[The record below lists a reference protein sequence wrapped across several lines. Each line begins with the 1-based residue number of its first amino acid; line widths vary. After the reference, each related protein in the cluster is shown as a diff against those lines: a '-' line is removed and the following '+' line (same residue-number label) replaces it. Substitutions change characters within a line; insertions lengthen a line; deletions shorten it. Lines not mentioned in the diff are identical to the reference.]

1 MADSNPAILGGTLLP
16 NVLELSPCVG
26 VALGQNPSMF
36 TGPGTNTYLVGTGKK
51 RLLLDTGSGLEAYM
65 PVLEEALARV
75 GCDGL
80 EGIVLTHAHPDHIGG
95 VDQVRAHFGELP
107 VYKRPWPSETGLSG
121 PGGGVSPISVS
132 EPDRQA
138 HCKLE
143 HIDHGDVV
151 ETEGARLRAVYTPG
165 HAPDHL
171 CFVLE
176 EEQNLFSGD
185 NVLGI
190 GTTVIPGGSGDLGDY
205 MDSLDR
211 LLAEAPRQM
220 PMLLLLAVAPDG
232 GAATQNLNPLQKLLG
247 GGGMMTPMLLIFVVF
262 YFMLIR
268 PQQKKQKEH
277 EEWQKKVGPGD
288 EVVTTGGLL
297 GKVTHVAND
306 ILTVEVGDKVRVR
319 VLRSHVSGAAP
330 GTRPADKDTTKA
342 SA

>member
-1 MADSNPAILGGTLLP
+1 MAESNPAILGGTLLP
-16 NVLELSPCVG
+16 NVQSLSACVA

-36 TGPGTNTYLVGTGKK
+36 TGPGTNTYLVGTGRK

-107 VYKRPWPSETGLSG
+107 VYKRPWPSDGGLAG
-121 PGGGVSPISVS
+121 PGGGVSPVSVA

-138 HCKLE
+138 NCRLE
-143 HIDHGDVV
+143 PIDHGDVV
-151 ETEGARLRAVYTPG
+151 ETEGAQLRAVYTPG

-205 MDSLDR
+205 MDSLERLRALAPCQIYPAHGPRIDR
-211 LLAEAPRQM
+211 GVAKIEEYIGHRRERERQIVAALADGLRDVPAIVRRIYVGYPESLFAAAGQSVTAHLLKLAREGRARQE
-220 PMLLLLAVAPDG
+220 PAADGSSLWLLVA
-232 GAATQNLNPLQKLLG
+232 
-247 GGGMMTPMLLIFVVF
+247 
-262 YFMLIR
+262 
-268 PQQKKQKEH
+268 
-277 EEWQKKVGPGD
+277 
-288 EVVTTGGLL
+288 
-297 GKVTHVAND
+297 
-306 ILTVEVGDKVRVR
+306 
-319 VLRSHVSGAAP
+319 
-330 GTRPADKDTTKA
+330 
-342 SA
+342 

>member
-1 MADSNPAILGGTLLP
+1 MWTMADSKPAILGGTLLP
-16 NVLELSPCVG
+16 DVQQLSACVG

-36 TGPGTNTYLVGTGKK
+36 TGPGTNTYLVGRGKK

-107 VYKRPWPSETGLSG
+107 VYKRPWPSEKGLAG
-121 PGGGVSPISVS
+121 PGGGVSPVSVA

-138 HCKLE
+138 HCRLE
-143 HIDHGDVV
+143 AIDHGDVV

-185 NVLGI
+185 NVLGV

-205 MDSLDR
+205 MDSLER
-211 LLAEAPRQM
+211 LRAEAPRQIYPAHGPRIESGVAKIEEYIAHRLERERQIVAALAAGLRDVPAM
-220 PMLLLLAVAPDG
+220 VRRIYVGYPESLFAAAGQSVTAHLLKLAREGRARQIQASDGSAEWERVA
-232 GAATQNLNPLQKLLG
+232 
-247 GGGMMTPMLLIFVVF
+247 
-262 YFMLIR
+262 
-268 PQQKKQKEH
+268 
-277 EEWQKKVGPGD
+277 
-288 EVVTTGGLL
+288 
-297 GKVTHVAND
+297 
-306 ILTVEVGDKVRVR
+306 
-319 VLRSHVSGAAP
+319 
-330 GTRPADKDTTKA
+330 
-342 SA
+342 

>member
-16 NVLELSPCVG
+16 NVLELSPRVG

-95 VDQVRAHFGELP
+95 VDQVRAHFGEMP
-107 VYKRPWPSETGLSG
+107 VYKRPWPRETGLAG

-138 HCKLE
+138 HCQLE

-171 CFVLE
+171 CYVLE
-176 EEQNLFSGD
+176 QEQNLFSGD
-185 NVLGI
+185 NVLGV

-205 MDSLDR
+205 MASLDR
-211 LLAEAPRQM
+211 LLAEAPRQIYPAHGPRIEHGVAKVEDYIAHRRERERQILAALSAGLREVPAM
-220 PMLLLLAVAPDG
+220 VRRIYVGYPESLFAAAGQSVTAHLLKLEREGRTRRSAAADGSAVWE
-232 GAATQNLNPLQKLLG
+232 L
-247 GGGMMTPMLLIFVVF
+247 
-262 YFMLIR
+262 
-268 PQQKKQKEH
+268 
-277 EEWQKKVGPGD
+277 
-288 EVVTTGGLL
+288 
-297 GKVTHVAND
+297 VA
-306 ILTVEVGDKVRVR
+306 
-319 VLRSHVSGAAP
+319 
-330 GTRPADKDTTKA
+330 
-342 SA
+342 